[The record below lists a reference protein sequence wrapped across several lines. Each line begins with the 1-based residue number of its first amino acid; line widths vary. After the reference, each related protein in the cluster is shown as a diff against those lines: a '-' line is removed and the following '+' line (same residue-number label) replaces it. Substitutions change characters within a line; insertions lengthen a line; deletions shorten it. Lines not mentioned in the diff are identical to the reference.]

1 MKRVQKVGLK
11 EAYVQEES
19 VKEVVQCFFGLPLLP
34 VDDISDALED
44 VRLAIPADSPHAEK
58 LQQLARY
65 VKRQWLDRRSVAH
78 SVCAF
83 GIAPPERTTCLNVI
97 MPVCGSRSEV
107 THPNLF
113 VFLTHLQKA
122 TADSMADMLR
132 VRNGI
137 KIRRAKKKRNLQN
150 DTRIRAI
157 VARYDAGSHT
167 RMQFLR
173 AISHSLGAHTDAFDI
188 AVEITD

>member
-137 KIRRAKKKRNLQN
+137 KIRRAKKEEESAKR
-150 DTRIRAI
+150 
-157 VARYDAGSHT
+157 H
-167 RMQFLR
+167 
-173 AISHSLGAHTDAFDI
+173 SHSSHRGKVRCWITHTY
-188 AVEITD
+188 AVSEGHKPQPRRSYGRL